1 MIQCKTIT
9 NNMPPS
15 GGFFFMCDVENTTP
29 IYAASQLLFL
39 KFFINLIFIIML
51 KIKFNSATQI
61 GKAIYVQNV
70 MLNDVL
76 LMSETY
82 LPTSQVTIIEE
93 KSADATRYSDERE
106 QDLRGDNHMMYG
118 SSLQFEIEEEFKR
131 NSYYQEED

>member
-1 MIQCKTIT
+1 
-9 NNMPPS
+9 MPPS

-29 IYAASQLLFL
+29 IYAASQLFFT
-39 KFFINLIFIIML
+39 KFIINLNFIIML

-82 LPTSQVTIIEE
+82 LPTSQITIT
-93 KSADATRYSDERE
+93 KDQGHDEHAE
-106 QDLRGDNHMMYG
+106 AHVPAWLLEAKLLEYKDK
-118 SSLQFEIEEEFKR
+118 LQETANKLI
-131 NSYYQEED
+131 SMV